1 MAFAPQFLDEI
12 RDRLSLAGVVGRH
25 VKLAR
30 RGREYVGLCPFH
42 NEKTPSFTV
51 VEDKAFYHCFGCG
64 AHGDVIGFAMRIA
77 NAGFRETVEGLA
89 KEAGL
94 AVPEELPEERER
106 QAQALG
112 LHDACDA
119 ACAFFEDQ
127 LKQPGGRAARDY
139 LARRG
144 LSAETMARFRL
155 GWAPDSRDALKRALG
170 ARFAEPLLVEAG
182 LLRQAEDRASYDFF
196 RGRVIFPIADRA
208 GKIIAFGGRV
218 LGDGQPKYLNS
229 PDTPIFDKG
238 RTLYGA
244 HIARAQ
250 PRSELVPIVTEG
262 YMDVIAL
269 HQAGFAGA
277 VAPLGTALTEAQLL
291 ELWRLG
297 DRPVLCFDGDAA
309 GRRAA
314 VRALDRGLPL
324 LRHEVGLRFVL
335 LPESEDPDSLIRAR
349 GEPVFRSYLD
359 GAMEASEFTWRVATK
374 EQDAAFFASP
384 EKVLWLQARI
394 DRYIRAIENG
404 EVQRDFRDFMNGRMR
419 EIRRRLWRGRDLDAT
434 GAVSPPLRATGAVD
448 WANGTQRRHLETLL
462 VACAINHPEI
472 ARSRIDS
479 LAALEI
485 RNRDLNDL
493 WQHVIDRLAKDQL
506 VTGAELRASLDAR
519 LSSIADRLFAAPIL
533 QRNSFVEAAAER
545 PWVEVGWEQTLA
557 RYHLPLIERECE
569 AARKRWVAEST
580 DQALAVW
587 LGLQQEVA
595 RMGTE
600 ADFVTKYWEGGGGP
614 APEGPGTMA

>member
-1 MAFAPQFLDEI
+1 MAFPPQFLDEI

-42 NEKTPSFTV
+42 SEKTPSFTV

-64 AHGDVIGFAMRIA
+64 AHGDVIGFAMRVA
-77 NAGFRETVEGLA
+77 GAGFRETVEQLA

-94 AVPEELPEERER
+94 RVPDELPEDRER
-106 QAQALG
+106 QAQAMS

-144 LSAETMARFRL
+144 LSAETIARFRL

-170 ARFAEPLLVEAG
+170 GKFAEPLLIEAG
-182 LLRQAEDRASYDFF
+182 LLRQAETRDSYDFF
-196 RGRVIFPIADRA
+196 RGRVIFPICDRA
-208 GKIIAFGGRV
+208 GKIMAFGGRV
-218 LGDGQPKYLNS
+218 IGDGQPKYLNS

-244 HIARAQ
+244 HIARAA
-250 PRSELVPIVTEG
+250 PRSDLVPIVTEG

-277 VAPLGTALTEAQLL
+277 VAPLGTALTETQLL

-297 DRPVLCFDGDAA
+297 DRPILCFDGDAA

-335 LPESEDPDSLIRAR
+335 LPENEDPDSLIRSR
-349 GEPVFRSYLD
+349 GEPVFRSYLE
-359 GAMEASEFTWRVATK
+359 GAMEASEFTWRVTT
-374 EQDAAFFASP
+374 EDRDASFFATP
-384 EKVLWLQARI
+384 ERILRLQARLGK
-394 DRYIRAIENG
+394 RIRLIENG
-404 EVQRDFRDFMNGRMR
+404 AVQREFQHYLMDRVWD
-419 EIRRRLWRGRDLDAT
+419 IRRRLRRGRELDKA
-434 GAVSPPLRATGAVD
+434 GGISPALRASGAAG
-448 WANGTQRRHLETLL
+448 WADETRRRHLETLL
-462 VACAINHPEI
+462 VAFAINHPEV

-479 LAALEI
+479 LAGLEV

-493 WQHVIDRLAKDQL
+493 WQHVTDRVAKDEAL
-506 VTGAELRASLDAR
+506 TGMELRSSLDVR
-519 LSSIADRLFAAPIL
+519 LSAIADRLFASAIL
-533 QRNSFVEAAAER
+533 QGKSFVHFAAER
-545 PWVEVGWEQTLA
+545 EWAETGWKATLA
-557 RYHLPLIERECE
+557 KYHLPIMEREREE
-569 AARKRWVAEST
+569 AITRWTEDATE
-580 DQALAVW
+580 QAWEMLA
-587 LGLQQEVA
+587 GLQQEIA
-595 RMGTE
+595 RLGTE
-600 ADFVTKYWEGGGGP
+600 SDFVHEQWEGGGAPP
-614 APEGPGTMA
+614 ADGPGTMA